1 MPKNVEKSL
10 VWKSYPRYPQKN
22 KCFRW
27 TTYRKNKTYVLGSFN
42 KNAKM
47 SKEKEKTV
55 DFFNVGKL
63 GELIIQFGLYFQ
75 IVECGKK

>member
-10 VWKSYPRYPQKN
+10 LWKSYPRYPHKN

-27 TTYRKNKTYVLGSFN
+27 TTFEKNKTYVLGSFN
-42 KNAKM
+42 KNEKM
-47 SKEKEKTV
+47 SKERGKIV
-55 DFFNVGKL
+55 DIFNVGNLRK
-63 GELIIQFGLYFQ
+63 LIIQFDLYFQ